1 MHDADG
7 GYWFRPT
14 KWIPWCPP
22 CQTVEMPCR
31 WTEMERRNSLTRRAT
46 GQPDTGREEDVVD
59 GGSEVKPHAS
69 MTVVAEEGQAFARP
83 TPRRGE
89 CQRRWMRWIGSVMK
103 NVAKFF
109 VWAIQERHAGGGWE
123 RSSIG
128 KEMETLFLASQNVAA
143 PVSQRRVNF
152 EIICT
157 GRVGLSLIR
166 ASIQCDEQVV
176 VGRKDAEGIIWNDE
190 QGIEIRA
197 SGRVVSGTF
206 ASVRCVSRTR
216 SPEEKEE
223 NKGIH

>member
-1 MHDADG
+1 MPGQHHDA
-7 GYWFRPT
+7 
-14 KWIPWCPP
+14 
-22 CQTVEMPCR
+22 E
-31 WTEMERRNSLTRRAT
+31 S
-46 GQPDTGREEDVVD
+46 
-59 GGSEVKPHAS
+59 
-69 MTVVAEEGQAFARP
+69 
-83 TPRRGE
+83 
-89 CQRRWMRWIGSVMK
+89 
-103 NVAKFF
+103 
-109 VWAIQERHAGGGWE
+109 
-123 RSSIG
+123 G
-128 KEMETLFLASQNVAA
+128 KEMETLSLASQNVVA